1 MKTDENDVARNKLL
15 TQSQSLT
22 SVELYINCVHWVP
35 RGLCPSGDNEVGAGG
50 NLELISS
57 GLQAVPLVEKGHD
70 FNL

>member
-1 MKTDENDVARNKLL
+1 MKTDENDVSRNKFL

-22 SVELYINCVHWVP
+22 SAELYINCVHCVP
-35 RGLCPSGDNEVGAGG
+35 RGLCPSGGNEAGG
-50 NLELISS
+50 SLGLISS